1 MNKIR
6 FDEVDFLR
14 AFGIIG
20 VVIVHIL
27 TYSLTNPI
35 YKFLWNNL
43 QFVVVSFIFC
53 SGFVLAYF
61 YKDKFT
67 NVSDTLKWYKKR
79 FIRLTVPFWIYLC
92 FHYAL
97 WLIFPNFFQGL
108 GLSKSVPYFL
118 KSAFLIGG
126 TNLNWLP
133 LLFLQL
139 TFLFP
144 FFANWMHKKKIL
156 FVYLFFS
163 GFITLILTFFQFP
176 YNHYRLIMWVPWS
189 LVLLFAIFLSVKQKT
204 DVKSLITKK
213 RNLFFGVLT
222 FVGFILL
229 YILNL
234 DSGKS
239 LNFYNHK
246 YPPDFFYLLF
256 GVSLT
261 CFFLIIGKMQ
271 IFQNN
276 IIKNIYL
283 FISKNS
289 YQIFFIH
296 YILLD
301 LVLTLSK
308 NLVVL
313 RNPLI
318 QFIVIFFPSLF
329 IALVLEKAQKNLK
342 IKHS

>member
-61 YKDKFT
+61 YHDKFT
-67 NVSDTLKWYKKR
+67 NISDTLKWYKKR
-79 FIRLTVPFWIYLC
+79 FIRLIIPFWIYLC
-92 FHYAL
+92 LHYAL

-108 GLSKSVPYFL
+108 GLSKSIPYFFN
-118 KSAFLIGG
+118 SAFLIGG

-144 FFANWMHKKKIL
+144 FFTNWIKKKKIS
-156 FVYLFFS
+156 FVYLFFAL
-163 GFITLILTFFQFP
+163 FITVILTIFQFP
-176 YNHYRLIMWVPWS
+176 YNYYRLIMWVPWS
-189 LVLLFAIFLSVKQKT
+189 LVLLFAIYLSVKEKT
-204 DVKSLITKK
+204 DANSLITKK
-213 RNLFFGVLT
+213 RNLLFGVLT
-222 FVGFILL
+222 FVGFLFL

-234 DSGKS
+234 DNGKS

-261 CFFLIIGKMQ
+261 CLFLLIGKLR
-271 IFQNN
+271 IFQNS
-276 IIKNIYL
+276 IIKTTYL

-296 YILLD
+296 YLLLD

-308 NLVVL
+308 STVFLKS
-313 RNPLI
+313 PLI
-318 QFIVIFFPSLF
+318 QFVVIFFPSLF
-329 IALVLEKAQKNLK
+329 MALILEKTLKVLK
-342 IKHS
+342 IK